1 MIWNGRP
8 GTSPADNKQ
17 TPEDAQ
23 PEFLTELEELEWL
36 VTIADPLKDV
46 TSTLERENIIEPPG
60 SAFWPGP
67 YASERPDIIHQRT
80 AQKFW
85 KIRRDAILQQ
95 QREMNAVLAEKRA
108 VRAHE
113 KKQKVDTENKKR
125 KAASSDG
132 PTAKRARREAA
143 AEARAKVQAECEKNR
158 AARQEEL
165 DRQKEELEI
174 SKWRE
179 AKLEANAA
187 IAAKIRE
194 ALQAQ
199 AKKLSSLPE
208 KEREREEKEIEAQIR
223 SEHEEQQRQEKMI
236 KGMRVKE
243 LNMERAQKGLQLLP
257 EATTLS
263 DAEVRRLADERQK
276 RAQKQEEDQ
285 RKKSAIENRRQ
296 EAGTQRKEAEQKQE
310 KTAPAVKQVAEP
322 AKDDLAALAKK
333 VADAK
338 AADAEKRRLQFI
350 ADKKLANEQRK
361 QAMAATEA
369 RAEAMKR
376 ERLFK
381 EKYGVLPGE
390 RLRLDAS
397 GNAKPSQGFE
407 PPKKKTFAQIP
418 NFRFLSQGEN
428 LDNLTDEY
436 WQGVLEYAKQLSL
449 QPPTPPGSSRTG
461 EGSVDFS
468 KLALRQQL
476 EVAAKSWMMNEFGN
490 KNLEDQMVSEAI
502 IESMKD
508 SARERGVRKRLELK
522 AQVEGVSTE
531 TYAQNRGF
539 SSADAY
545 IWADIRPDVPE
556 DYPRTQGP
564 PDLPTNVLAVSRY
577 WIQREAREGLEI
589 RAKLEKRSTDD
600 IVKEKG
606 HANTEQYLRTLSNS
620 ITEDDIPPMVRNQD
634 VRELKWEALNRRITS
649 VGEWEYRIRALPGAG
664 RAESHFDWANE
675 SYAEI

>member
-1 MIWNGRP
+1 VVIWNGRP

-36 VTIADPLKDV
+36 VTIADPLKNV

-67 YASERPDIIHQRT
+67 NTSERPDIIHQRT

-85 KIRRDAILQQ
+85 KIGRNAILQQ
-95 QREMNAVLAEKRA
+95 QREMNAVLAEERA
-108 VRAHE
+108 IRAHE
-113 KKQKVDTENKKR
+113 KKQRVDAENKKR

-132 PTAKRARREAA
+132 PAAKRARREAA
-143 AEARAKVQAECEKNR
+143 AEDRAKVQAEYEKDR

-165 DRQKEELEI
+165 DRQKEEFEI

-199 AKKLSSLPE
+199 AKNLSSLPE
-208 KEREREEKEIEAQIR
+208 EERAREEKKIEAQTR
-223 SEHEEQQRQEKMI
+223 SDHEEQQRQEKMI
-236 KGMRVKE
+236 KHMRIKE
-243 LNMERAQKGLQLLP
+243 LNIERAQKGLQLLP
-257 EATTLS
+257 EVTTLS
-263 DAEVRRLADERQK
+263 DAEVRHLVDERQK

-285 RKKSAIENRRQ
+285 RKKVAIEKRSQ
-296 EAGTQRKEAEQKQE
+296 EARAQRKEAEEKQK
-310 KTAPAVKQVAEP
+310 KVAPPVKQVAEP
-322 AKDDLAALAKK
+322 AKDDLATFAKN

-350 ADKKLANEQRK
+350 ADKKLANEQRQK
-361 QAMAATEA
+361 AVAAAEA

-397 GNAKPSQGFE
+397 GNAELSQGFE
-407 PPKKKTFAQIP
+407 PPKKTLAQIP
-418 NFRFLSQGEN
+418 NFRFLSREN

-436 WQGVLEYAKQLSL
+436 GQGVLEYTKQLSL

-461 EGSVDFS
+461 EESVDFS
-468 KLALRQQL
+468 KLTLQRQL
-476 EVAAKSWMMNEFGN
+476 ELAAKSWMMKEIGN
-490 KNLEDQMVSEAI
+490 KNLEDQMVSEAL

-508 SARERGVRKRLELK
+508 SAREQGARKRLELK
-522 AQVEGVSTE
+522 AQVEGVSAE
-531 TYAQNRGF
+531 RYAQNRGF

-545 IWADIRPDVPE
+545 IWADIRPVVPE

-564 PDLPTNVLAVSRY
+564 PDLPTNVLAASRY

-600 IVKEKG
+600 IVQEKG
-606 HANTEQYLRTLSNS
+606 HANTEQYLQTLSNS
-620 ITEDDIPPMVRNQD
+620 ITEDDIPPIVRNQD
-634 VRELKWEALNRRITS
+634 VRELKWEVLNRRITS

-664 RAESHFDWANE
+664 RAESRVDWVNE

>member
-1 MIWNGRP
+1 LEPKSPLEVVIWNGRP

-36 VTIADPLKDV
+36 VTIADPLKNV

-60 SAFWPGP
+60 SAVWPGP
-67 YASERPDIIHQRT
+67 NTSERPDIIYQRT

-95 QREMNAVLAEKRA
+95 QREMNAVLAEERA

-113 KKQKVDTENKKR
+113 KKQKVDAENKKR

-132 PTAKRARREAA
+132 PIAKRARREAA
-143 AEARAKVQAECEKNR
+143 AEDRAKAQAECEKNR

-165 DRQKEELEI
+165 DRQKEEFEI

-199 AKKLSSLPE
+199 AKNLSSLPE
-208 KEREREEKEIEAQIR
+208 KEREREEREIEAQTR

-236 KGMRVKE
+236 KEMRIKD
-243 LNMERAQKGLQLLP
+243 LNMERAQKGLQPLP
-257 EATTLS
+257 EVTTLS
-263 DAEVRRLADERQK
+263 DAEVRRLADERQR
-276 RAQKQEEDQ
+276 RAQKK
-285 RKKSAIENRRQ
+285 RSQ
-296 EAGTQRKEAEQKQE
+296 EAGTQRKEAEEKQE
-310 KTAPAVKQVAEP
+310 KTAPAIKQVAEP
-322 AKDDLAALAKK
+322 AKDDLAALAKN

-350 ADKKLANEQRK
+350 ADKRLANEQRQK
-361 QAMAATEA
+361 AVAAAEA

-376 ERLFK
+376 EQLFK
-381 EKYGVLPGE
+381 DKYGVLPGE
-390 RLRLDAS
+390 RLRLDNS
-397 GNAKPSQGFE
+397 GNAEPSQGF
-407 PPKKKTFAQIP
+407 
-418 NFRFLSQGEN
+418 
-428 LDNLTDEY
+428 
-436 WQGVLEYAKQLSL
+436 
-449 QPPTPPGSSRTG
+449 
-461 EGSVDFS
+461 
-468 KLALRQQL
+468 
-476 EVAAKSWMMNEFGN
+476 
-490 KNLEDQMVSEAI
+490 
-502 IESMKD
+502 
-508 SARERGVRKRLELK
+508 
-522 AQVEGVSTE
+522 
-531 TYAQNRGF
+531 
-539 SSADAY
+539 
-545 IWADIRPDVPE
+545 
-556 DYPRTQGP
+556 YPRTQGP
-564 PDLPTNVLAVSRY
+564 PDLSTNVLAASRY

-600 IVKEKG
+600 IVREKG
-606 HANTEQYLRTLSNS
+606 HANTEQYLQTLSNS
-620 ITEDDIPPMVRNQD
+620 ITEDDIPPIVRNQG

-664 RAESHFDWANE
+664 RAESRIDGANE
-675 SYAEI
+675 SYAEL